1 MKIEIQNKKGL
12 TTTLS
17 IIVDKEIIQEEL
29 DKKLIELQSEVS
41 LKGFR
46 PGKVPTNVIK
56 SQFGKAI
63 YGEVIDKILRESSS
77 KALEEKKIKIG
88 RASCRERV

>member
-1 MKIEIQNKKGL
+1 MKIEVQNKKGL

-17 IIVDKEIIQEEL
+17 IIVDKKTIQNKL
-29 DKKLIELQSEVS
+29 DEKLSELQSEVS

-46 PGKVPTNVIK
+46 PGKVPPAVIK

-63 YGEVIDKILRESSS
+63 YGEVIDKILHESSN
-77 KALEEKKIKIG
+77 KALQEKKNKSS
-88 RASCRERV
+88 RST